1 MQKYICRI
9 RAYITGNLLTIS
21 ILGGVSLLILAHS
34 YFYGFFI
41 SWDSTHY
48 LRAAQEILGGNGFFA
63 HPEWSHF
70 YGDGWFGVWPM
81 GYPLLIAVVAFVT
94 RAEVY
99 LASVILSI
107 LVVWIMGLTFIKR
120 FRRCAWAY
128 ALVMLNFGFLHIL
141 YFTWSEVPFLLGLVL
156 FSFWTS
162 DVITEDTVKVSQYIK
177 LTLAG
182 ILLFLSRYI
191 GAFAVGVIG
200 LLWLYNLYLFCRH
213 RDKTVK
219 KRLVGLTVSGGTL
232 SIFIVVYLLVNQ
244 RMTGYITGSP
254 TRPATNLRWLVN
266 NLYEAQLTEM
276 NNVFHTFFRIES
288 LGLALPLWFLFIGFV
303 VYTVFKGGEALRRRD
318 REILTPLVFLAMGG
332 IYWCAIVSMRFLTLF
347 DEFSYRLL
355 LPATAL
361 LFIGFIGLLMRNQ
374 KLGATFGKVPQAL
387 AAGCMALFLL
397 SALVPTITNP
407 NPWGY
412 REMRETT
419 LVNHAH
425 IPDGAVV
432 VWGDPNLMFLRDN
445 LAFSFDLSDR
455 IPADLDVA
463 GFFALHEGFSEIHV
477 YIPRMRARIDNDLSG
492 SPALLE
498 FFEQYRYSDEV
509 FVRLR

>member
-1 MQKYICRI
+1 MQKCIYRV
-9 RAYITGNLLTIS
+9 RDFITGNLLTIS
-21 ILGGVSLLILAHS
+21 ILVCVSLLILAHS

-48 LRAAQEILGGNGFFA
+48 LRAAQSILNGNGFFI

-94 RAEVY
+94 RVEVY

-107 LVVWIMGLTFIKR
+107 LIVWIIGLTFVKR
-120 FRRCAWAY
+120 FGRSAWAY

-141 YFTWSEVPFLLGLVL
+141 YFTWSEALFLLGLVL

-162 DVITEDTVKVSQYIK
+162 DVITEDTVKVSQYVK
-177 LTLAG
+177 LTLGA

-200 LLWLYNLYLFCRH
+200 LLWIYNLYLFWRH
-213 RDKTVK
+213 RDKTAK
-219 KRLVGLTVSGGTL
+219 KRLVGLTVSGGV
-232 SIFIVVYLLVNQ
+232 SGIFMVVYLFLNH

-254 TRPATNLRWLVN
+254 AGPVDNPRWLAN
-266 NLYEAQLTEM
+266 NLYEAQLAEM
-276 NNVFHTFFRIES
+276 NHVFHTFVRIEP

-303 VYTVFKGGEALRRRD
+303 AYGIFRGGKAIQARDKGM
-318 REILTPLVFLAMGG
+318 ITPLVFLAMGV
-332 IYWCAIVSMRFLTLF
+332 IYWCAIVFMRFIALF
-347 DEFSYRLL
+347 DNFSYRLL

-361 LFIGFIGLLMRNQ
+361 LFIGFIGLLTRNQ
-374 KLGATFGKVPQAL
+374 KFVAQVGRIPQGL
-387 AAGCMALFLL
+387 AAVCMALFLL
-397 SALVPTITNP
+397 FSLVPTVTNP
-407 NPWGY
+407 YPWGY
-412 REMRETT
+412 REMRETA
-419 LVNHAH
+419 LAAHAH

-432 VWGDPNLMFLRDN
+432 VWGEPHLMFLRDD
-445 LAFSFDLSDR
+445 LAFSFDVSNR
-455 IPADLDVA
+455 IPEGLDVEA
-463 GFFALHEGFSEIHV
+463 FFEFHADFSEIYV
-477 YIPRMRARIDNDLSG
+477 DIPRMRERMDSYLSD
-492 SPALLE
+492 SPELLA
-498 FFEQYRYSDEV
+498 FFEQYRYSEET